1 VALGGVSRRNPSRQG
16 DSEGEVLIYVV
27 WIQMW
32 CVRFDEKIALP
43 VSTMPLQVAW
53 KSKNSL
59 TGTAP
64 AAYTT
69 LPSLLDSVAG
79 NVLMGLP
86 TATVWPA

>member
-1 VALGGVSRRNPSRQG
+1 
-16 DSEGEVLIYVV
+16 
-27 WIQMW
+27 M
-32 CVRFDEKIALP
+32 IALP
-43 VSTMPLQVAW
+43 VSAMPLQVAR

-79 NVLMGLP
+79 NILMELP
-86 TATVWPA
+86 TATVWPAQIRRSRNRRGGMIVFLLHFKNASGARAQ